1 MLCDRFTDSTLAY
14 QGYGH
19 RLGSA
24 PIEALRALV
33 AAAPLPD
40 LTLILDLPV
49 ELGLARA
56 AGRPE
61 AAARYERMGRD
72 FHERVRQGFLEI
84 ARGAPERCAV
94 IEADAEPEAVQ
105 GRILKVVEQRLGLAL
120 A

>member
-1 MLCDRFTDSTLAY
+1 
-14 QGYGH
+14 
-19 RLGSA
+19 
-24 PIEALRALV
+24 
-33 AAAPLPD
+33 
-40 LTLILDLPV
+40 
-49 ELGLARA
+49 
-56 AGRPE
+56 
-61 AAARYERMGRD
+61 MGRD